1 MFQFKMAAKK
11 KKSDDNNKL
20 IAQNRRARFEYEI
33 EDTFEAGISL
43 VGTEVKA
50 LREGKANIAEGYVG
64 VENGEIIL
72 VNANIPI
79 YAPASQFNHLPT
91 RPRKLLLKRKQINN
105 LIGET
110 QRKGRT
116 IVALKLYFNERGQ
129 AKVLIASVTGKQN
142 YDKRDTQKK
151 RDWQKQKARLMREKG

>member
-1 MFQFKMAAKK
+1 MAVKK

-20 IAQNRRARFEYEI
+20 IAQNRRARFEFEI

-64 VENGEIIL
+64 VENGEIMLI
-72 VNANIPI
+72 NANIPL

-91 RPRKLLLKRKQINN
+91 RPRKLLLKKREIAK
-105 LIGET
+105 LIIEQ

-116 IVALKLYFNERGQ
+116 IVPLKMYFNDKGFV
-129 AKVLIASVTGKQN
+129 KLLVGVGIGKSHS
-142 YDKRDTQKK
+142 DKRDNVKT
-151 RDWQKQKARLMREKG
+151 REWNRQKARIMREQG